1 MVDKVKRKYLFDTE
15 LGTKGPEFNI
25 FEKIGLGAA
34 SGGLKIVE
42 SIAELGAAF
51 SDYAFNTD
59 FITALEENFPR
70 INVTDGPGKFVEI
83 ALQYGIPYSYA
94 LKIGSKLHGMKK
106 LRELGQSS
114 SSVSKIAGKMGY
126 YGLPAVGTDFA
137 FGAARDVTLGET
149 FGLYEGFEK
158 SKQGKEGSE
167 LAKEVLK
174 QKTLL
179 GLEGGALAG
188 LITTALPPV
197 LGATATGVA
206 TGAGYVSRGV
216 SPIINPVAE
225 LVGNSA
231 VGTGARKT
239 LDAIKFVK
247 EKIDPT
253 SLDQLRM
260 TKSSEMTF
268 IQKVKKGVGDL
279 ITPQGQMAKQQF
291 ESFQNLENTMK
302 TIRGD
307 LGFFI
312 TRADNELTKAGKI
325 LSSSRG
331 ESLTKQK
338 SILQD
343 VARALDLQDVTGMTN
358 FKTNMKKTFGDEDSK
373 DLIDAIK
380 NLRDYAEEL
389 TEKTVNNFA
398 KPVLGKKAKEAAP
411 KIHKEIRNLLDR
423 QIGVVYKAFDKGSKF
438 KFSGKQFE
446 LNRQAAIKDAADV
459 LKTGAMKGQ
468 KDAAINATA
477 KKQIDQL
484 IRLAQD
490 SKSEG
495 NFFFRIRDLKKKDPK
510 KSYTSISDEMLKRRR
525 FDVPGKYALSLKNL
539 LGGEF
544 KPLTAF
550 TNKYMAIAS
559 QLGTKKYINEIVR
572 YNKELGTAVAGRGEK
587 FLFNPTKTTRQLI
600 DEGVDPAAA
609 QALVDED
616 LVQQIAKE
624 YNIRPEIVNKTQLDP
639 SILSKVDEDV
649 FGVYDAINPK
659 LSDSKRVGGFHTSS
673 DIAQALAGV
682 ENYTNFLVNLPLYK
696 TFLMGKAGTQVG
708 KTILSPVTQIRN
720 FTSAAFFALHNGH
733 MGNPFGL
740 RKGDFSFA
748 DVLKTHID
756 EIFPEGRVTNEALQ
770 KLAQD
775 AARKNELGVTS
786 GSVVQR
792 EIDDLLIDVA
802 KDGSGYKTTEE
813 IFDKIFKSKAFK
825 NLYPFEPGTGGK
837 VYNKAQQFY
846 TKGDDIWKD
855 YGYRFTLSQLNKA
868 FDGKPDNA
876 ATVKLIENAHLQVF
890 GRRPITT
897 NEFGKLKSKDELL
910 EEFSAEYI
918 KNTYPNYQYVPQA
931 IKALRRLPVGNFISF
946 PAEIL
951 RTSGN
956 LIQLTGRELAVNT
969 GDAALDAYFRQ
980 MGSRRLIGQMAG
992 YATGPA
998 LAAYAVK
1005 ALGISDK
1012 QYAALTEGD
1021 NVAEW
1026 NKFSDLI
1033 IIGKEKVREA
1043 GGVENVKYRYLN
1055 FAYQNPY
1062 DYIRAPFYTFFG
1074 RMASGKKMAE
1084 EDIDRFVNSSFEAF
1098 RSLFEPFI
1106 DEAIL
1111 TERISDLIFRGGRT
1125 RAGSL
1130 VYDENDQLGDI
1141 LAKGFGH
1148 IVKGV
1153 SPGVLTQISN
1163 VSSAVAQ
1170 DQTRYGKQYKL
1181 GDELLALLSGIR
1193 VYEADIKN
1201 NLNYAINDF
1210 RRSDFINK
1218 RNAGA
1223 LIFSANVTPNT
1234 IVSAY
1239 QEYVDES
1246 YKSYKKA
1253 RKTIDDAVELGMR
1266 ESDVF
1271 ASFQQ
1276 RKIRK
1281 EIINTLITKKFIPP
1295 DYMSFFN
1302 DQRFQNILLN
1312 RGEPDL
1318 FPFRTLQEIRSG
1330 YFNIDLLR
1338 SLTDVRRTLNEKRQE
1353 ETVEQAPT
1361 QVQGTTAQAPGL
1373 TANVSPVPSA
1383 QPGLQQVAG
1392 LTPTA
1397 TSPKTVRE
1405 RIVEGDE
1412 LLRDLA

>member
-1 MVDKVKRKYLFDTE
+1 MVDKAKRRYILGTE

-25 FEKIGLGAA
+25 FEKVGLGAA

-51 SDYAFNTD
+51 SDFAFNTELV
-59 FITALEENFPR
+59 TALEENFPR

-83 ALQYGIPYSYA
+83 ALQYGVPYTYA
-94 LKIGSKLHGMKK
+94 LRIGSKLHGMKK
-106 LRELGQSS
+106 LRDLGESS
-114 SSVSKIAGKMGY
+114 SKVSKIAGKMGY
-126 YGLPAVGTDFA
+126 YGLPAIPTDAF

-149 FGLYEGFEK
+149 FGLYKGYEEGK
-158 SKQGKEGSE
+158 KGKVGRE
-167 LAKEVLK
+167 LAGEVIK
-174 QKTLL
+174 QKALL

-188 LITTALPPV
+188 LITTALPPA
-197 LGATATGVA
+197 LSATATGVA
-206 TGAGYVSRGV
+206 TGAGYVGRAA
-216 SPIINPVAE
+216 SPILNTVAE
-225 LVGNSA
+225 LVGNSF
-231 VGTGARKT
+231 VGAGARKT

-247 EKIDPT
+247 EKIDPL
-253 SLDQLRM
+253 SLSQLKFM
-260 TKSSEMTF
+260 KSESLNPF
-268 IQKVKKGVGDL
+268 QKFKKKVGDL
-279 ITPQGQMAKQQF
+279 ITPQGPMTRQQF
-291 ESFQNLENTMK
+291 ESFQNLDNT
-302 TIRGD
+302 IRSVRGD

-312 TRADNELTKAGKI
+312 PRAEKEIEKAIEI
-325 LSSSRG
+325 LSSTRG

-338 SILQD
+338 SILED
-343 VARALDLQDVTGMTN
+343 VSRALDLTDGTGMTS
-358 FKTNMKKTFGDEDSK
+358 FKSNMKKIFGDEDSK
-373 DLIDAIK
+373 NLIGAVESLRTYAQDLTK
-380 NLRDYAEEL
+380 
-389 TEKTVNNFA
+389 KTINNFA
-398 KPVLGKKAKEAAP
+398 QPVLGKRAKLAEP
-411 KIHKEIRNLLDR
+411 EIHQEVRNLLDR
-423 QIGVVYKAFDKGSKF
+423 QIGIVYKAFDKKSKF
-438 KFSGKQFE
+438 KFSGEQFE
-446 LNRQAAIKDAADV
+446 ANRKAAIEDAADV
-459 LKTGAMKGQ
+459 LKTGALKGQ
-468 KDAAINATA
+468 SEAVINATA

-495 NFFFRIRDLKKKDPK
+495 NFFFRIRDLKGKRPEEF
-510 KSYTSISDEMLKRRR
+510 YTSISDEMAGRRR
-525 FDVPGKYALSLKNL
+525 FDVPGKYALSLRNL
-539 LGGEF
+539 LGGELN
-544 KPLTAF
+544 PLRAF
-550 TNKYMAIAS
+550 ENKYMTIAN
-559 QLGTKKYINEIVR
+559 QLGTKKYINELVR
-572 YNKELGTAVAGRGEK
+572 YNKNLGEAVAGRAQK
-587 FLFNPTKTTRQLI
+587 FLFNPTKTKGQLI
-600 DEGVDPAAA
+600 EEGVDPAAA
-609 QALVDED
+609 QALIDED

-624 YNIRPEIVNKTQLDP
+624 FNIRPETVNKSQLDP
-639 SILSKVDEDV
+639 SLLSKVEEDI
-649 FGVYDAINPK
+649 FGVYDAINPLK
-659 LSDSKRVGGFHTSS
+659 EAARSVGGFHTSS

-682 ENYTNFLVNLPLYK
+682 ENYTNFLVNIPLYK
-696 TFLMGKAGTQVG
+696 TFLMGKAGTQIG

-733 MGNPFGL
+733 IGNPFGL

-756 EIFPEGRVTNEALQ
+756 EVFPEGRVTNEALQ

-813 IFDKIFKSKAFK
+813 IFNKIFGTKTFK
-825 NLYPFEPGTGGK
+825 K
-837 VYNKAQQFY
+837 VYNKAQEFY

-868 FDGKPDNA
+868 FEGKPNTA
-876 ATVKLIENAHLQVF
+876 TTVKLIENAHLQLF
-890 GRRPITT
+890 GRRPNVT

-931 IKALRRLPVGNFISF
+931 VKILRRLPIGNFISF

-956 LIQLTGRELAVNT
+956 LVQLTAREMAINT

-992 YATGPA
+992 FATGPA
-998 LAAYAVK
+998 LAAYSAK

-1033 IIGKEKVREA
+1033 IIGKEKIREA

-1074 RMASGKKMAE
+1074 RMASGQKMAE
-1084 EDIDRFVNSSFEAF
+1084 EDVNRFVNSFAASLG
-1098 RSLFEPFI
+1098 SLFAPFI

-1111 TERISDLIFRGGRT
+1111 TERLGDVTFRLGRT
-1125 RAGSL
+1125 RGGSL

-1141 LAKGFGH
+1141 LAKSFGH

-1153 SPGVLTQISN
+1153 SPGVLTQVSN

-1170 DQTRYGKQYKL
+1170 DETRYGKQYKL

-1210 RRSDFINK
+1210 RRADFVNK
-1218 RNAGA
+1218 RNAGN
-1223 LIFSANVTPNT
+1223 LIFAANVTPNT
-1234 IVSAY
+1234 IASAY

-1253 RKTIDDAVELGMR
+1253 RKTIDDAVELGMK

-1271 ASFQQ
+1271 KSFQQ

-1281 EIINTLITKKFIPP
+1281 DIINTLITKKFFPP
-1295 DYMSFFN
+1295 DYMSFYN

-1312 RGEPDL
+1312 RKDPNL
-1318 FPFRTLQEIRSG
+1318 FPFRALQEIKSG
-1330 YFNIDLLR
+1330 YLNIDLFR
-1338 SLTDVRRTLNEKRQE
+1338 SLNDVKKTINDRRQA
-1353 ETVEQAPT
+1353 ETAEQAPT
-1361 QVQGTTAQAPGL
+1361 QVQGTTAQGQGTTAQGQGL
-1373 TANVSPVPSA
+1373 ATPAAGPSI
-1383 QPGLQQVAG
+1383 GQVAG
-1392 LTPTA
+1392 ITTPTPDK
-1397 TSPKTVRE
+1397 SVRE
-1405 RIVEGDE
+1405 RILEEDPLFRGI
-1412 LLRDLA
+1412 A